1 MKFIYKAP
9 TEESALFF
17 RHSAEREL
25 KYLDDFEAKWGK
37 EYPLAVRVGVTELT
51 LRYDAIRGKTYQIS
65 P

>member
-37 EYPLAVRVGVTELT
+37 EYPLGVRVWDRNFGRISSMYRFTEN
-51 LRYDAIRGKTYQIS
+51 
-65 P
+65 